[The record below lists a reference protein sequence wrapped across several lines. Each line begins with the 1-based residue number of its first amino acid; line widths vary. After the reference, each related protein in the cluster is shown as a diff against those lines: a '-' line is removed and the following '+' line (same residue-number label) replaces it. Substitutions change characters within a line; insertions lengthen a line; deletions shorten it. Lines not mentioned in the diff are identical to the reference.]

1 MDYIGPMSQLTVND
15 GFRFGCGFF
24 LAALA
29 FYFAVIIVVALG
41 VLLALLFNVNLPI
54 AGTRPG

>member
-1 MDYIGPMSQLTVND
+1 VQPLTVND

-29 FYFAVIIVVALG
+29 FYFAVVIVIALG
-41 VLLALLFNVNLPI
+41 VLLALLFNVNLPVG
-54 AGTRPG
+54 ARPG

>member
-1 MDYIGPMSQLTVND
+1 MPQLTVND

-29 FYFAVIIVVALG
+29 FYFAIMIVIALG
-41 VLLALLFNVNLPI
+41 VLLALLFNINLPV
-54 AGTRPG
+54 GRLPT

>member
-1 MDYIGPMSQLTVND
+1 MPQLTVND

-29 FYFAVIIVVALG
+29 FYFAVIIVLALG
-41 VLLALLFNVNLPI
+41 ILLALLFNVNLPFNGRI
-54 AGTRPG
+54 AGV

>member
-1 MDYIGPMSQLTVND
+1 VSQLTVND

-29 FYFAVIIVVALG
+29 FYFAVVIVLALG

-54 AGTRPG
+54 AGRVTGV